1 MNFIIIFEIIYMQK
15 IIYMSKNIIQFYYI
29 YLSLFL
35 IIKYY

>member
-15 IIYMSKNIIQFYYI
+15 IIYMLKNIIQFYYI